1 MLRVNSPAFC
11 RQDLIIDWLLIR
23 EIVTSYSELSIPLS
37 AFDIKNE
44 ILDDELK
51 NEVDLDLNLKSSED
65 D

>member
-44 ILDDELK
+44 ILEFQ
-51 NEVDLDLNLKSSED
+51 VI
-65 D
+65 